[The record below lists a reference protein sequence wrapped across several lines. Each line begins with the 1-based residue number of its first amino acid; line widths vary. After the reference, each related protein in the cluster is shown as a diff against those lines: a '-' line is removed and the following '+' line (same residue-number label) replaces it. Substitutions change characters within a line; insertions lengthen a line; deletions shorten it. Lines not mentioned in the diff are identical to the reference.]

1 MPELNE
7 ASFVQMEA
15 LNNYA
20 MWLNFVHCTM
30 CEQDNKAI
38 TIFNTS
44 CIPNKAIF

>member
-20 MWLNFVHCTM
+20 MWLIYIFLYHGRKKYIFVY
-30 CEQDNKAI
+30 
-38 TIFNTS
+38 
-44 CIPNKAIF
+44 